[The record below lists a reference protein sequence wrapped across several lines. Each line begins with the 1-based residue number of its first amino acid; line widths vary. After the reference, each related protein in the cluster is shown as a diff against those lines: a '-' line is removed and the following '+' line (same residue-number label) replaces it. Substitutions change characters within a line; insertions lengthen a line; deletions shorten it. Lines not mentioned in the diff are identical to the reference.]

1 MTRKTLIVALVAG
14 LLTAAGCSS
23 SSTASGYD
31 LVEFAIDGPTQL
43 EHGSHSIDVSN
54 SGEFPHTL
62 VVTDA
67 SGAVVAA
74 TDLVQANESTQLSVD
89 LEAGRYSFTCRIVAQ
104 TPDGDIVD
112 HFEAGM
118 STTVTVEG

>member
-1 MTRKTLIVALVAG
+1 MTRTTLIVALVAG
-14 LLTAAGCSS
+14 LLTASGCSS
-23 SSTASGYD
+23 SSTGSSYD

-43 EHGSHSIDVSN
+43 APGNHSLEVSN

-74 TDLVQANESTQLSVD
+74 TDLVQSGESTQLPVD
-89 LEAGRYSFTCRIVAQ
+89 LQTGRYSFTCRIVAQ
-104 TPDGDIVD
+104 TPNGDIAD

>member
-1 MTRKTLIVALVAG
+1 MTKTSLIVALVVG

-23 SSTASGYD
+23 SSTGSGYD
-31 LVEFAIDGPTQL
+31 LFEFAIDGPTQL
-43 EHGSHSIDVSN
+43 EQGSHSIAVSN

-74 TDLVQANESTQLSVD
+74 TDLVQSGESAQLSVD
-89 LEAGRYSFTCRIVAQ
+89 LDAGRFSFTCRIVAQ

-118 STTVTVEG
+118 STTVTVGG